1 MKLYST
7 GHVGALAHPVVAKV
21 TTADLPAGVSRDD
34 FVLLWREHA
43 PPADTS
49 GYAAILTP
57 RRAPS
62 WETLSPLVHSTIEF
76 EYLAD
81 GDVVSVHPSGFVRA
95 LYRKGSPHNF
105 ILATDQCNSFCLM
118 CSQPPKQVD
127 DFDRIGE
134 HLRLIDL
141 IDPETREIGIT
152 GGEPTLFK
160 DDFLRLV
167 EHCKNRLSDTAL
179 HVLTNGRLFYYREFA
194 RRLGEIGHPDM
205 MLGIPLY
212 SDVDSEHDYVVQ
224 AKGAFEETVLG
235 LHNLSRYDVLV
246 EIRVVVHRQTYRR
259 LPRLAEFIAR
269 NFPFAAHVAL
279 MGMEMYGFV
288 NRNLEELWIDPHD
301 YQAELYEATEA
312 LFTAGMNVSIYN
324 HQLCV
329 LDRRL
334 WPFARKSI
342 SDWKNIYLK
351 ECESCALREECGG
364 LFQSAAKRHSAYI
377 KPFDGNST
385 ECSDSETL
393 PGEPGIRR
401 DTT

>member
-1 MKLYST
+1 MKLYSL
-7 GHVGALAHPVVAKV
+7 GRIGGALAHPVVAKV
-21 TTADLPAGVSRDD
+21 TTAEVPADVSRND
-34 FVLLWREHA
+34 FVLLWREHI
-43 PPADTS
+43 PPTDTS

-57 RRAPS
+57 RRAPAWGS
-62 WETLSPLVHSTIEF
+62 QSPLVHSTIEF
-76 EYLAD
+76 EYLSD
-81 GDVVSVHPSGFVRA
+81 GDVVSVDPSGFVRA

-105 ILATDQCNSFCLM
+105 ILVTDQCNSFCLM
-118 CSQPPKQVD
+118 CSQPPRQVD

-141 IDPETREIGIT
+141 IDLETREIGIT

-167 EHCKNRLSDTAL
+167 EHCKSRLPNTAL

-194 RRLGEIGHPDM
+194 RRLGMIGHPDM
-205 MLGIPLY
+205 MLGVPLY
-212 SDVDSEHDYVVQ
+212 SDVDSEHDHVVQ
-224 AKGAFEETVLG
+224 ARGAFEETVLG
-235 LHNLSRYDVLV
+235 LHNLSRYGVPV

-259 LPRLAEFIAR
+259 LPKLAEFISR

-288 NRNLEELWIDPHD
+288 NKNLGELWIDPHD
-301 YQAELYEATEA
+301 YQPELYEATEA
-312 LFTAGMNVSIYN
+312 LFTSGLNVSIYN

-342 SDWKNIYLK
+342 SDWKNIYLG
-351 ECESCALREECGG
+351 ECVACALREECGG

-377 KPFDGNST
+377 KPFAETST
-385 ECSDSETL
+385 EYQS
-393 PGEPGIRR
+393 
-401 DTT
+401 